1 MCVVDSGDYG
11 AAGGLGPFLEEI
23 RRSIFSSLGTN
34 HTVQVC
40 EFMKVLKPSQSIIS
54 SWISSPLPMTDYQ
67 AVVKIP
73 INRLKWV
80 IYDRTALRLQCT
92 FSLAD
97 ISAFAFEEQ
106 HTLDTR
112 CFALYKFHRKEVYL
126 GAYDTITIDQ
136 IFKCLTVDPSC
147 ASSVPKWNEW

>member
-1 MCVVDSGDYG
+1 MSLAGRFNQTTSLSFLWRSHLSVALSLAFTMLFAGAFGKRADPLIVQFVGKEQTSDVYVDGRPGGALIEVMCVVDSGDYG

-73 INRLKWV
+73 INRLK
-80 IYDRTALRLQCT
+80 
-92 FSLAD
+92 
-97 ISAFAFEEQ
+97 
-106 HTLDTR
+106 
-112 CFALYKFHRKEVYL
+112 
-126 GAYDTITIDQ
+126 
-136 IFKCLTVDPSC
+136 
-147 ASSVPKWNEW
+147 